1 MWLMNCEDP
10 ETLCLKYKLI
20 KKVITRRNTREK
32 KLHKIYHFVLLYYI
46 YFISISRILL
56 LKDHYGVYVLLLL
69 KRIFKY

>member
-20 KKVITRRNTREK
+20 KKVITRKK
-32 KLHKIYHFVLLYYI
+32 KLYKIYHFVLLYYI

>member
-1 MWLMNCEDP
+1 MWLKNCEDP

-32 KLHKIYHFVLLYYI
+32 KLHKIYDFVLLYYI

-56 LKDHYGVYVLLLL
+56 LKVHYVLLLL